1 MHTFLSKYLSFY
13 TILSSGALKQG
24 EVIIL
29 PKSYKIR
36 DVVLHHFC
44 LLQIVVDHLA
54 VSFLL

>member
-1 MHTFLSKYLSFY
+1 MHIFLSKYLSFY

-24 EVIIL
+24 EVIIF

-44 LLQIVVDHLA
+44 LLQVVVDH
-54 VSFLL
+54 